1 MMYIRT
7 MKRIAISLLMSI
19 FMIVPA
25 VSGSMTLQNLIG
37 HWQGPNYIF
46 TMNGSYKATV
56 VIMAN
61 QYESF
66 VFNGVY
72 TLEKDSVLRINI
84 NEMKSCAP
92 GEIYSKRG
100 FTKTASS
107 RFVFAAE
114 IKTDKTKTLLLK
126 PKEIIIDGN
135 NSDGYFEPL
144 LTLMKK

>member
-1 MMYIRT
+1 MNRA
-7 MKRIAISLLMSI
+7 KFSFLLSVI
-19 FMIVPA
+19 LFIPVF
-25 VSGSMTLQNLIG
+25 SGPMTLQNLIG
-37 HWQGPNYIF
+37 QWQGPNYMF

-72 TLEKDSVLRINI
+72 TLEKDSILRINI
-84 NEMKSCAP
+84 NEMKSCTP

-100 FTKTASS
+100 FTKTSSS
-107 RFVFAAE
+107 RFVFSAE
-114 IKTDKTKTLLLK
+114 LKTEKTKTLLLK

-144 LTLMKK
+144 LTLAKK

>member
-1 MMYIRT
+1 MIF
-7 MKRIAISLLMSI
+7 SLIIPVLLL
-19 FMIVPA
+19 VPA

-46 TMNGSYKATV
+46 TMNSSYKATV

-61 QYESF
+61 RYESF

-72 TLEKDSVLRINI
+72 TLEKDSILRINI

-92 GEIYSKRG
+92 GEVYSKRG

-107 RFVFAAE
+107 RFLFSAE
-114 IKTDKTKTLLLK
+114 LKTDKTKTLLLK

-144 LTLMKK
+144 LTLTKK